1 MENRNFHTALLGG
14 FRKKDVVNFLAEDKR
29 QHEAELKDL
38 QVQLEE
44 AEAQIKSVMEQR
56 DEAQETVLVLR
67 QEQVELQAR
76 LEETQTLLEEQKEE
90 NRQLCTKLEEV
101 RTEAQSMQAEAQSRI
116 AELETDL
123 KSATVRNG
131 QLEKMV
137 QEKQIAKRYHLNSVG
152 EDPGAAAL
160 AKELQTLR
168 EQLEAERK
176 RAEALAA
183 KVSQTRQPAEGMDQL
198 WNLCGKM
205 ERTLQQMER
214 LMDGPYRMTCY
225 PEPMEKRQGEM
236 REVQTEP
243 CAVVENTAKE
253 VPAPAQEIP
262 SVKSLLQRIRGKR

>member
-1 MENRNFHTALLGG
+1 MHYATSTMQAPKYAQPGQPSRTLELLLELKMIADVTNGTTITPGAWNIHRMLEAVEAMPVNVGLLGKG
-14 FRKKDVVNFLAEDKR
+14 HA
-29 QHEAELKDL
+29 
-38 QVQLEE
+38 
-44 AEAQIKSVMEQR
+44 
-56 DEAQETVLVLR
+56 
-67 QEQVELQAR
+67 
-76 LEETQTLLEEQKEE
+76 
-90 NRQLCTKLEEV
+90 
-101 RTEAQSMQAEAQSRI
+101 
-116 AELETDL
+116 
-123 KSATVRNG
+123 SAP
-131 QLEKMV
+131 L
-137 QEKQIAKRYHLNSVG
+137 
-152 EDPGAAAL
+152 P
-160 AKELQTLR
+160 LR

>member
-38 QVQLEE
+38 QEQLEE

-56 DEAQETVLVLR
+56 DVAQETMLVLR
-67 QEQVELQAR
+67 QEQVELQA
-76 LEETQTLLEEQKEE
+76 LLEEQKEE
-90 NRQLCTKLEEV
+90 NRQLRAKNEEARAEV
-101 RTEAQSMQAEAQSRI
+101 QSMQAEAQARI

-137 QEKQIAKRYHLNSVG
+137 QEKQIAKRYHLNAVG